1 MLGSYSYPLVDKSN
15 KNSESTSNLYSGSSS
30 PLVEG
35 EDNSR
40 ENLTDKEPLDIVVP
54 PGWRLETDLENGCQ
68 CYVNIISGAK
78 ENVEFARLVQANSLD
93 VNMSSRV
100 LSIFCHLSIT
110 VSPRLRE
117 GQTFVPLKAWEKGE
131 SFGNTSP

>member
-1 MLGSYSYPLVDKSN
+1 MYCPTLKFHNIFLFLQDKSN

-68 CYVNIISGAK
+68 CYVNVISGAK
-78 ENVEFARLVQANSLD
+78 VSKNY
-93 VNMSSRV
+93 
-100 LSIFCHLSIT
+100 SIT
-110 VSPRLRE
+110 ILGLCKYLPRERISAGKIVLVKKRW
-117 GQTFVPLKAWEKGE
+117 GPKRKNFIKL
-131 SFGNTSP
+131 FF